1 MLNTD
6 KKLYEKMVAIW
17 SITKMPMLN
26 GEIVSGEVRF
36 SWAKGPIVNLTMEL
50 FEKLEPLEIVQHL
63 EKKMDEQYGINGK
76 RFRSD
81 FSGYFTHPFS
91 SQRTN

>member
-50 FEKLEPLEIVQHL
+50 FEKLEPL
-63 EKKMDEQYGINGK
+63 G
-76 RFRSD
+76 S
-81 FSGYFTHPFS
+81 
-91 SQRTN
+91 